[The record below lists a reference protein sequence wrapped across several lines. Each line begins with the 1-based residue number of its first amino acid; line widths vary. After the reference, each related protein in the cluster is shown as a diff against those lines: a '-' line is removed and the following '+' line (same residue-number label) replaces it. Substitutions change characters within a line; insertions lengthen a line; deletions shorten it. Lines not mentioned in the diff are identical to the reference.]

1 MVKNLLLCVCVVNN
15 KHNNATGAQSEGS
28 SGKIGIDKIGIKY
41 HILAYINGIVLRW
54 ASLLRQDNVYH
65 TRGTSIDVI

>member
-41 HILAYINGIVLRW
+41 HTDIY
-54 ASLLRQDNVYH
+54 
-65 TRGTSIDVI
+65 